1 MKKKKLNV
9 SDLFSIFISNQATFD
24 EGAQD
29 MADLQNT
36 VLEFYIEKNCT
47 PLERDRIHQGMLM
60 YIDGE
65 PLQDVWSYVDPHFND

>member
-1 MKKKKLNV
+1 MSKKLNV
-9 SDLFSIFISNQATFD
+9 SDLFSIFISNQAVFN

-60 YIDGE
+60 YIEGK
-65 PLQDVWSYVDPHFND
+65 PLQDVWTYVDPDFNKE

>member
-1 MKKKKLNV
+1 MSKKLNV
-9 SDLFSIFISNQATFD
+9 SDLFSVFISNQATFN

-47 PLERDRIHQGMLM
+47 PEEQHRLREGMLM
-60 YIDGE
+60 YIEGKS
-65 PLQDVWSYVDPHFND
+65 LQDVWSYVDPHFND